1 MAQRESDFL
10 EPLALAVNR
19 RDPAGLLRVVARANG
34 VETRI
39 QGAKPP
45 IFTFGP
51 DLKGSAVFGCVAT
64 PASGHGVVM
73 FVKYDANHS
82 KVFLYKHA
90 AGSDR

>member
-1 MAQRESDFL
+1 VTGTIFT
-10 EPLALAVNR
+10 V
-19 RDPAGLLRVVARANG
+19 DPASGKYLVFGREKQVYEYDVATDTWT
-34 VETRI
+34 ELK
-39 QGAKPP
+39 GAEPP

-64 PASGHGVVM
+64 PVSSHGVVM
-73 FVKYDANHS
+73 FVKYDGDKS